1 MPTLGRGKWA
11 VFRKPKLI
19 RKNCKFPGDFSTIT
33 VTYFLKRHIGYYLI
47 QVYFPDIFVVALSW
61 IVFWMDKNDM
71 GNRMA
76 IGITTILTIT
86 FLLGSLN
93 GFMPRVSY
101 PKALDWYLLV
111 SFTLTFLSLVECMI
125 VFVVSMSENKEHDD
139 QVCLI
144 VFVSLYFLGPVH
156 MYLFLSENR
165 DFLSLSK
172 KKTRSHL
179 VLYNPFCPSTRKPN
193 SDRKWYPP

>member
-1 MPTLGRGKWA
+1 M
-11 VFRKPKLI
+11 
-19 RKNCKFPGDFSTIT
+19 
-33 VTYFLKRHIGYYLI
+33 TYFLKRHIGYYLI

-76 IGITTILTIT
+76 LGITTILTIT

-125 VFVVSMSENKEHDD
+125 VFVVSLSENKASDD

-144 VFVSLYFLGPVH
+144 IFVPLYFLGPVH
-156 MYLFLSENR
+156 TYPFLFENG
-165 DFLSLSK
+165 DFHVHTLCFLIIFALP
-172 KKTRSHL
+172 HE
-179 VLYNPFCPSTRKPN
+179 NPIAIENGTNFDGRM
-193 SDRKWYPP
+193 RIRW

>member
-1 MPTLGRGKWA
+1 
-11 VFRKPKLI
+11 
-19 RKNCKFPGDFSTIT
+19 
-33 VTYFLKRHIGYYLI
+33 
-47 QVYFPDIFVVALSW
+47 
-61 IVFWMDKNDM
+61 M

-125 VFVVSMSENKEHDD
+125 VFVVSMSENKARDD

-156 MYLFLSENR
+156 MYLVLLQNR
-165 DFLSLSK
+165 DFYPFPK
-172 KKTRSHL
+172 K
-179 VLYNPFCPSTRKPN
+179 NASTPCAL
-193 SDRKWYPP
+193 

>member
-1 MPTLGRGKWA
+1 M
-11 VFRKPKLI
+11 
-19 RKNCKFPGDFSTIT
+19 
-33 VTYFLKRHIGYYLI
+33 TYFLKRHIGYYLI

-125 VFVVSMSENKEHDD
+125 VFVAFMSENKAHDD

-144 VFVSLYFLGPVH
+144 VFVFVFLRPRPYVSV
-156 MYLFLSENR
+156 FVR
-165 DFLSLSK
+165 KWRFFIPFQK
-172 KKTRSHL
+172 KETLSHL
-179 VLYNPFCPSTRKPN
+179 VLYNPLCPSTRKPN